1 MGVARRRRPGQDLFG
16 LFVSCSLYLVVNSV
30 LILVISALFVSGT
43 PLDAGIGILT
53 LSSLTAFV
61 YITDRLVV
69 TDEDRINNPDRTA
82 LVEEYD
88 TELLGAAVLLFVL
101 FELSIL
107 LTAVTPDASGLLTLA
122 LGHVPLAV
130 LAAYDEIK
138 AATVPLDSLAVAFAW
153 AYQIVYIFVFI
164 AASPLDVFD
173 GVVLFGSW
181 FLIVFAGLEM
191 RNVGD
196 IEGDREAGKV
206 TFACFLGERVTNRLG
221 IVLKTTG
228 TLVLTGVSGS
238 VLVFGLLLVH
248 LLSLRFYRTLE
259 TAFRYRAPGPD
270 AVEAPASDYSNN

>member
-1 MGVARRRRPGQDLFG
+1 MRRRRPGQDLFG

-30 LILVISALFVSGT
+30 LILVISALFVGGK
-43 PLDAGIGILT
+43 PFDAGVGILT
-53 LSSLTAFV
+53 LCSLTAFV
-61 YITDRLVV
+61 YITDRLLV

-88 TELLGAAVLLFVL
+88 TELLAVAVLLFVL

-107 LTAVTPDASGLLTLA
+107 TTAVTPDAFGLLTLA

-130 LAAYDEIK
+130 LAVYDKIK
-138 AATVPLDSLAVAFAW
+138 TATIPLDSLAVAFAW

-164 AASPLDVFD
+164 AATPLDVFD
-173 GVVLFGSW
+173 SVVLFGCW

-206 TFACFLGERVTNRLG
+206 TFACVLGARVTKRLG
-221 IVLKTTG
+221 IALKTIG
-228 TLVLTGVSGS
+228 ALVLTSVSGS
-238 VLVFGLLLVH
+238 LLVFGLLLVH

-259 TAFRYRAPGPD
+259 AIFRYQSPRAD
-270 AVEAPASDYSNN
+270 AVEASPSD